1 MRDYREQYLL
11 WVSACVRRLPNFRG
25 KVRFLLA
32 LYKFMGLEQRHFSLS
47 TTLHH
52 PISFKVRLDLFCKH
66 ERMAFFMDRYES
78 GTVEFLYRLW
88 EPGETFLDVG
98 ANVGLIAIPFS
109 LLCNASNKGQVGE
122 KTNQKSTYCI
132 EAVAANRESLEIN
145 VGLNDL
151 MEQIEVIGSAVGDSE
166 KDVEIKVEGNQK
178 SGEGTGTASIMPDGS
193 TYECE
198 RIPLHVTTID
208 KLVTEGKLP
217 GNCGLIKIDT
227 DGYDLFA
234 LMGAKSLIEKAR
246 PIIYGEFMAHCL
258 SWHDQSID
266 DVQAYFGSLGY
277 RIYTRRQGW
286 SFRALGDGAPYVQDA
301 LCVPEEKVDRVSWCI
316 I

>member
-1 MRDYREQYLL
+1 
-11 WVSACVRRLPNFRG
+11 
-25 KVRFLLA
+25 
-32 LYKFMGLEQRHFSLS
+32 
-47 TTLHH
+47 
-52 PISFKVRLDLFCKH
+52 
-66 ERMAFFMDRYES
+66 MDRYEP
-78 GTVEFLYRLW
+78 GTVEFLYRLRK
-88 EPGETFLDVG
+88 PGEAFLDVG
-98 ANVGLIAIPFS
+98 ANVGLIAIPFA
-109 LLCNASNKGQVGE
+109 LLCKVSSKNHVGG
-122 KTNQKSTYCI
+122 KTNPTLTYCI

-151 MEQIEVIGSAVGDSE
+151 MEQIEVIGSAVGDCE
-166 KDVEIKVEGNQK
+166 KDVDIQVERNQK
-178 SGEGTGTASIMPDGS
+178 SGEGTGTANIISEGS

-208 KLVTEGKLP
+208 KLVTDGKLP
-217 GNCGLIKIDT
+217 RNCGLIKIDT

-234 LMGAKSLIEKAR
+234 LMGAKSLIERAR

-258 SWHDQSID
+258 SWHGQSID

-277 RIYTRRQGW
+277 RIYTRRKGW
-286 SFRALGDGAPYVQDA
+286 SFRALGDGVPFVQDA